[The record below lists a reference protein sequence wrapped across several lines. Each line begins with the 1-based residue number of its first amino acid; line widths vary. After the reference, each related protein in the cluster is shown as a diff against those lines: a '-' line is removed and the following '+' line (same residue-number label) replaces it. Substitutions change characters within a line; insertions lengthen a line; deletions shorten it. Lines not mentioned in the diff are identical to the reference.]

1 MAAIN
6 RHYRKKPQLNLT
18 PLIDVIFLLIVFFM
32 LTSKFSLDKVIDAG
46 LAPVSSTS
54 KKEEVNSDTVLV
66 MLQENGDFK
75 LWSRDGVGDSKVHSA
90 SKLRESIEPLLV
102 RDKGREL
109 IIVIDEGNNV
119 QQAVT
124 AIGELQQA
132 GAEKIRLA
140 EAK

>member
-1 MAAIN
+1 MPSLIKVKKQKQHSSIMAAIN

-46 LAPVSSTS
+46 LAPVSSAS

-75 LWSRDGVGDSKVHSA
+75 LWSRSSRPLSRTRSGSIDSVMGWVIV
-90 SKLRESIEPLLV
+90 RCILL
-102 RDKGREL
+102 L
-109 IIVIDEGNNV
+109 NYGN
-119 QQAVT
+119 
-124 AIGELQQA
+124 L
-132 GAEKIRLA
+132 
-140 EAK
+140 